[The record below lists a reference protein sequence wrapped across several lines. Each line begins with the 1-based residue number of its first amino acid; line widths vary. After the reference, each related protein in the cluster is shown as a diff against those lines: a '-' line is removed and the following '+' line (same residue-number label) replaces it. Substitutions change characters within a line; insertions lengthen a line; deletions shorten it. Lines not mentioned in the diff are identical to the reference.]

1 MSDKNNQHKNASS
14 GQVSWIRLL
23 AKLLALVVLMGYLVF
38 SFIRHDDW
46 NVHPPCNQLVVMVMD
61 SAQASFVSRQEVMGI
76 LAKSHLN
83 PVGKPE
89 DRIDLHRIETEV
101 EKHQFVLDAQ
111 CYITADHVVHV
122 DIRQC
127 LPVMRIMSRTGDNY
141 YIDAKG
147 NRLHNMTFAADVPV
161 ATGYISRQY
170 ARTVLAPLGSYLTSD
185 SFWNSQ
191 VEQFWVADNGQME
204 MFPRVGNHVISFGQP
219 KDMKKKMERLRTF
232 YTEVLNKVG
241 WNKYKRIDL
250 QYSNQIV
257 CVKAD

>member
-1 MSDKNNQHKNASS
+1 MPDKNNQHKNASS

-61 SAQASFVSRQEVMGI
+61 SAQASFVSRQEVMGV

-111 CYITADHVVHV
+111 CYIT
-122 DIRQC
+122 
-127 LPVMRIMSRTGDNY
+127 
-141 YIDAKG
+141 G
-147 NRLHNMTFAADVPV
+147 NRLHNMTYAADVPV